1 MRLKRQHKGIVF
13 LILIIAILLSL
24 AISFYVYLR
33 ADSVQDKLKT
43 DPIIK
48 SLILLEDGDKV
59 IFTDVFLA
67 YAESGKGALVTVPE
81 NTGGIYS
88 SLGRVDRIDAV
99 FEEKGLEAY
108 KAEVEKL
115 VDMDL
120 TYAIEIQLNDFER
133 LADLLGGLG
142 VFIPQP
148 VDARG
153 PNGEIWLLPSGAVN
167 LFGDKA
173 RAYMTYK
180 LEDEDESALQE
191 RRQSMLVAL
200 LAALRKNRNIVF
212 KKENFKEFA
221 ALFKSNLGQK
231 DFSELLEII
240 TRIDYERVT
249 QLEVTGLN
257 QSVDGKV
264 LLYPF
269 RNGDFIKEVV
279 RRAVSSII
287 AASGSSGDR
296 AYVLEIQNGTKVQ
309 GLARNTQ
316 ILLQGA
322 GFEVLNVSN
331 APSNDYAE
339 TEIVDL
345 IGNRDAAKSL
355 GDFIRCSKITEARV
369 AAEGENVETPNFDF
383 ILILGRDFD
392 GRYVHGQ
399 RSDEQGAE

>member
-13 LILIIAILLSL
+13 LVLIFAILISL
-24 AISFYVYLR
+24 ALSFYIYLR
-33 ADSVQDKLKT
+33 SDSVRGKLKT

-48 SLILLEDGDKV
+48 SLILLEDKGKV

-67 YAESGKGALVTVPE
+67 YSQSGKGALVTVPE

-108 KAEVEKL
+108 KSEIEKL
-115 VDMDL
+115 LDIDL
-120 TYAIEIQLNDFER
+120 AYTIEIQLEDFER
-133 LADLLGGLG
+133 LSDLLGGLSI
-142 VFIPQP
+142 FIPQP

-167 LFGDKA
+167 LFGDKVHS
-173 RAYMTYK
+173 YMTYS
-180 LEDEDESALQE
+180 LDAEDESAARE

-200 LAALRKNRNIVF
+200 LAALRKKRALVLG
-212 KKENFKEFA
+212 KENFKEFSSC
-221 ALFKSNLGQK
+221 FKSNLTTK
-231 DFSELLEII
+231 DFGELLEIV
-240 TRIDYERVT
+240 TRIDYELAT

-257 QSVDGKV
+257 QSVDGKI

-287 AASGSSGDR
+287 AASDASNDR

-331 APSNDYAE
+331 APSNDYE
-339 TEIVDL
+339 QTEIVDL
-345 IGNRDAAKSL
+345 IGNRDAAKAL
-355 GDFIRCSKITEARV
+355 GDFIRCSKITESKV

-392 GRYVHGQ
+392 GRYVHAK
-399 RSDEQGAE
+399 SVEPQGE

>member
-1 MRLKRQHKGIVF
+1 MRLKREQKGMIF

-33 ADSVQDKLKT
+33 ADSVKDKLKT

-67 YAESGKGALVTVPE
+67 YAESGKGALVSVPG

-99 FEEKGLEAY
+99 FEEKGLAAY
-108 KAEVEKL
+108 KSEVEKL

-120 TYAIEIQLNDFER
+120 TYVIEIQLKDFER

-148 VDARG
+148 VDERG

-167 LFGDKA
+167 LFGEKVHT
-173 RAYMTYK
+173 YMTYRAGDD
-180 LEDEDESALQE
+180 DEDSLQE

-200 LAALRKNRNIVF
+200 LASLRKNKNIVF
-212 KKENFKEFA
+212 KRENFKEFSS
-221 ALFKSNLGQK
+221 LFTSNLSQK

-257 QSVDGKV
+257 QSVDGKI

-287 AASGSSGDR
+287 AASGSSSDR

-322 GFEVLNVSN
+322 GFEVLNISN
-331 APSNDYAE
+331 APSNEYE
-339 TEIVDL
+339 QTEIVDL
-345 IGNRDAAKSL
+345 IGNREAAKSL

-399 RSDEQGAE
+399 SSASQED

>member
-1 MRLKRQHKGIVF
+1 MGLKRERKGMIF
-13 LILIIAILLSL
+13 LVLIIAIFL
-24 AISFYVYLR
+24 ALIVSFYVYLR
-33 ADSVQDKLKT
+33 ADSVKDKLKT

-48 SLILLEDGDKV
+48 ALILIEDGPNV
-59 IFTDVFLA
+59 VFTDVFLA
-67 YAESGKGALVTVPE
+67 YAESGKGALITIPE
-81 NTGGIYS
+81 NTGAIYE

-99 FEEKGLEAY
+99 FKEKGIDAY
-108 KAEVEKL
+108 RREIEKL
-115 VDMDL
+115 LDL
-120 TYAIEIQLNDFER
+120 ELSYTIEIQLQDFER

-142 VFIPQP
+142 VFIPQQ
-148 VDARG
+148 VDERG
-153 PNGEIWLLPSGAVN
+153 PNGEIWLLPSGAVR
-167 LFGDKA
+167 LFGSKVTT
-173 RAYMTYK
+173 YMTYS
-180 LEDEDESALQE
+180 LDTEEEDSVQE

-200 LAALRKNRNIVF
+200 LAALRKNRNIIF
-212 KKENFKEFA
+212 QRENFKHFA
-221 ALFKSNLGQK
+221 SCFASNLNQK
-231 DFSELLEII
+231 DFAELLELV

-257 QSVDGKV
+257 QSVDGNV

-269 RNGDFIKEVV
+269 RNGDFIKEVT

-287 AASGSSGDR
+287 QASGAAGDR
-296 AYVLEIQNGTKVQ
+296 TYVLEIQNGTKVQ

-331 APSNDYAE
+331 APSNEYE
-339 TEIVDL
+339 QTEIVDL

-399 RSDEQGAE
+399 VSSEQGVE

>member
-1 MRLKRQHKGIVF
+1 MRLKRERKGMIFLVLIVAIF
-13 LILIIAILLSL
+13 LALIV
-24 AISFYVYLR
+24 SFYVYLR
-33 ADSVQDKLKT
+33 ADSVKDKLKT

-48 SLILLEDGDKV
+48 ALILIEDGQNV
-59 IFTDVFLA
+59 VFTDVFLA
-67 YAESGKGALVTVPE
+67 YAESGKGALITIPE
-81 NTGGIYS
+81 NTGAIYE

-99 FEEKGLEAY
+99 FKEKGLGAY
-108 KAEVEKL
+108 KREIERL
-115 VDMDL
+115 LDL
-120 TYAIEIQLNDFER
+120 ELSYTIEIQLADFER

-153 PNGEIWLLPSGAVN
+153 PNGEIWLLPSGAVR
-167 LFGDKA
+167 LFGSKV
-173 RAYMTYK
+173 RSYMTYS
-180 LEDEDESALQE
+180 LDTEEEDSVQE

-200 LAALRKNRNIVF
+200 LAALRKNRSVIF
-212 KKENFKEFA
+212 QRENFKRFA
-221 ALFKSNLGQK
+221 SCFSSNLSQK
-231 DFSELLEII
+231 DFAELLEIV

-269 RNGDFIKEVV
+269 RNGDFIKEVA
-279 RRAVSSII
+279 RRTVSSII
-287 AASGSSGDR
+287 QASGAGGDR
-296 AYVLEIQNGTKVQ
+296 TYVLEIQNGTKVQ

-331 APSNDYAE
+331 APSNDYE
-339 TEIVDL
+339 QTEIVDL

-355 GDFIRCSKITEARV
+355 GDFIRCTKITEARV

-399 RSDEQGAE
+399 LSAGQEQ

>member
-1 MRLKRQHKGIVF
+1 MGLKRERKGMIF
-13 LILIIAILLSL
+13 LVLIIAIFL
-24 AISFYVYLR
+24 ALIVSFYVYLR
-33 ADSVQDKLKT
+33 ADSVKDKLKT

-48 SLILLEDGDKV
+48 ALILIEDGPNV
-59 IFTDVFLA
+59 VFTDVFLA
-67 YAESGKGALVTVPE
+67 YAESGKGALITIPE
-81 NTGGIYS
+81 NTGAIYE

-99 FEEKGLEAY
+99 FKEKGIDAY
-108 KAEVEKL
+108 RREIEKL
-115 VDMDL
+115 LDL
-120 TYAIEIQLNDFER
+120 ELSYTIEIQLQDFER

-142 VFIPQP
+142 VFIPQQ
-148 VDARG
+148 VDERG
-153 PNGEIWLLPSGAVN
+153 PNGEIWLLPSGAVR
-167 LFGDKA
+167 LFGSKVTT
-173 RAYMTYK
+173 YMTYS
-180 LEDEDESALQE
+180 LDTEEEDSVQE

-200 LAALRKNRNIVF
+200 LAALRKNRNIIF
-212 KKENFKEFA
+212 QRENFKHFA
-221 ALFKSNLGQK
+221 SCFASNLNQK
-231 DFSELLEII
+231 DFAELLELV

-257 QSVDGKV
+257 QSVDGNV

-269 RNGDFIKEVV
+269 RNGDFIKEVA
-279 RRAVSSII
+279 RRTVSSII
-287 AASGSSGDR
+287 QASGAAGDR
-296 AYVLEIQNGTKVQ
+296 TYVLEIQNGTKVQ

-316 ILLQGA
+316 ILLQRA

-331 APSNDYAE
+331 APSNEYE
-339 TEIVDL
+339 QTEIVDL

-399 RSDEQGAE
+399 VSSEQGVE

>member
-1 MRLKRQHKGIVF
+1 MGLKRERKGMIF
-13 LILIIAILLSL
+13 LVLIIAIFL
-24 AISFYVYLR
+24 ALIVSFYVYLR
-33 ADSVQDKLKT
+33 ADSVKDKLKT

-48 SLILLEDGDKV
+48 ALILIEDGPNV
-59 IFTDVFLA
+59 VFTDVFLA
-67 YAESGKGALVTVPE
+67 YAESGKGALITIPE
-81 NTGGIYS
+81 NTGAIYE

-99 FEEKGLEAY
+99 FKEKGIDAY
-108 KAEVEKL
+108 RREIEKL
-115 VDMDL
+115 LDL
-120 TYAIEIQLNDFER
+120 ELSYTIEIQLQDFER

-142 VFIPQP
+142 VFIPQQ
-148 VDARG
+148 VDERG
-153 PNGEIWLLPSGAVN
+153 PNGEIWLLPSGAVR
-167 LFGDKA
+167 LFGSKVTT
-173 RAYMTYK
+173 YMTYS
-180 LEDEDESALQE
+180 LDTEEEDSVQE

-200 LAALRKNRNIVF
+200 LAALRKNRNIIF
-212 KKENFKEFA
+212 QRENFKHFA
-221 ALFKSNLGQK
+221 SCFASNLNQK
-231 DFSELLEII
+231 DFAELLEIV

-257 QSVDGKV
+257 QSVDGNV

-269 RNGDFIKEVV
+269 RNGDFIKEVT
-279 RRAVSSII
+279 RRTVSSII
-287 AASGSSGDR
+287 QASGAAGDR
-296 AYVLEIQNGTKVQ
+296 TYVLEIQNGTKVQ

-331 APSNDYAE
+331 APSNEYE
-339 TEIVDL
+339 QTEIVDL

-399 RSDEQGAE
+399 VSSEQGVE

>member
-1 MRLKRQHKGIVF
+1 MGLKRERKGMIFLVLIV
-13 LILIIAILLSL
+13 AIFLSL
-24 AISFYVYLR
+24 IVSFYVYLR
-33 ADSVQDKLKT
+33 ADSVKDKLKT

-48 SLILLEDGDKV
+48 ALLLIEDGPNV
-59 IFTDVFLA
+59 VFTDVFLA
-67 YAESGKGALVTVPE
+67 YAESGKGALITIPE
-81 NTGGIYS
+81 NTGAIYE

-99 FEEKGLEAY
+99 FKEKGLDAY
-108 KAEVEKL
+108 KREVEKL
-115 VDMDL
+115 LDL
-120 TYAIEIQLNDFER
+120 DLSYTIEIQLDDFER

-148 VDARG
+148 VDERG
-153 PNGEIWLLPSGAVN
+153 PDGEIWLLPSGAVR
-167 LFGDKA
+167 LFGSKV
-173 RAYMTYK
+173 RSYMTYS
-180 LEDEDESALQE
+180 LEVEDEDSVQE

-200 LAALRKNRNIVF
+200 LAALRKNRNMIF
-212 KKENFKEFA
+212 KRENFKHFTPC
-221 ALFKSNLGQK
+221 FKSNLSQK
-231 DFSELLEII
+231 DFAELLEII

-269 RNGDFIKEVV
+269 RNGDFIKEVAK
-279 RRAVSSII
+279 RTVSSII
-287 AASGSSGDR
+287 QASGAGGDR
-296 AYVLEIQNGTKVQ
+296 TYVLEIQNGTKVQ

-331 APSNDYAE
+331 APTNEYE
-339 TEIVDL
+339 QTEIVDL
-345 IGNRDAAKSL
+345 IGNREAAKSL

-399 RSDEQGAE
+399 VSGEQGE

>member
-1 MRLKRQHKGIVF
+1 MIF

-33 ADSVQDKLKT
+33 ADSVKDKLKT

-67 YAESGKGALVTVPE
+67 YAESGKGALVSVPG

-99 FEEKGLEAY
+99 FEEKGLAAY
-108 KAEVEKL
+108 KSEVEKL

-120 TYAIEIQLNDFER
+120 TYVIEIQLKDFER

-148 VDARG
+148 VDERG

-167 LFGDKA
+167 LFGEKVHT
-173 RAYMTYK
+173 YMTYRAGDD
-180 LEDEDESALQE
+180 DEDSLQE

-200 LAALRKNRNIVF
+200 LASLRKNKNIVF
-212 KKENFKEFA
+212 KRENFKEFSS
-221 ALFKSNLGQK
+221 LFTSNLSQK

-257 QSVDGKV
+257 QSVDGKI

-287 AASGSSGDR
+287 AASGSSSDR

-331 APSNDYAE
+331 APSNDYE
-339 TEIVDL
+339 QTEIVDL

-399 RSDEQGAE
+399 SSASQED

>member
-1 MRLKRQHKGIVF
+1 MRLKREQKGMIF

-33 ADSVQDKLKT
+33 ADSVKDKLKT

-67 YAESGKGALVTVPE
+67 YAESGKGALVTVPG

-99 FEEKGLEAY
+99 FEEKGLAAY
-108 KAEVEKL
+108 KSEVEKL

-120 TYAIEIQLNDFER
+120 TYVIEIQLKDFER

-148 VDARG
+148 VDERG

-167 LFGDKA
+167 LFGEKVHT
-173 RAYMTYK
+173 YMTYRAGDD
-180 LEDEDESALQE
+180 DEDSLQE

-200 LAALRKNRNIVF
+200 LASLRKNKNIVF
-212 KKENFKEFA
+212 KRENFKEFSS
-221 ALFKSNLGQK
+221 LFTSNLSQK

-257 QSVDGKV
+257 QSVDGKI

-287 AASGSSGDR
+287 AASGSSSDR

-322 GFEVLNVSN
+322 GFEVLNISN
-331 APSNDYAE
+331 APSNEYE
-339 TEIVDL
+339 QTEIVDL
-345 IGNRDAAKSL
+345 IGNREAAKSL

-399 RSDEQGAE
+399 SSASQED

>member
-1 MRLKRQHKGIVF
+1 MRLNRQRTGIVF
-13 LILIIAILLSL
+13 LFLIAAILLAL

-33 ADSVQDKLKT
+33 ADSVRGKLKT

-48 SLILLEDGDKV
+48 SLILLEDGGKV
-59 IFTDVFLA
+59 ILSDVFLA
-67 YAESGKGALVTVPE
+67 YAESGKGAVVTVPE

-99 FEEKGLEAY
+99 FEEKGAAAY
-108 KAEVEKL
+108 KSEIEKL
-115 VDMDL
+115 IDMDL
-120 TYAIEIQLNDFER
+120 AYTIEIQLEDFER

-167 LFGDKA
+167 LFGDKVHT
-173 RAYMTYK
+173 YMTYK
-180 LEDEDESALQE
+180 LDTDDEEASRE
-191 RRQSMLVAL
+191 RRQSMMIAL
-200 LAALRKNRNIVF
+200 LAALRKNSSLIFRRD
-212 KKENFKEFA
+212 NFKDFA
-221 ALFKSNLGQK
+221 ACFKSNLNQK
-231 DFSELLEII
+231 DFGELLEII

-257 QSVDGKV
+257 QNVDGKE

-287 AASGSSGDR
+287 AASDASNDR

-331 APSNDYAE
+331 APSNDYE
-339 TEIVDL
+339 QTEIVDL
-345 IGNRDAAKSL
+345 IGNRDAAKAL
-355 GDFIRCSKITEARV
+355 GDFIRCTKITEARV

-392 GRYVHGQ
+392 GRYVHAK
-399 RSDEQGAE
+399 SAESQ

>member
-1 MRLKRQHKGIVF
+1 MIF

-33 ADSVQDKLKT
+33 ADSVKDKLKT

-67 YAESGKGALVTVPE
+67 YAESGKGALVSVPG

-99 FEEKGLEAY
+99 FEEKGLAAY
-108 KAEVEKL
+108 KSEVEKL

-120 TYAIEIQLNDFER
+120 TYVIEIQLKDFER

-148 VDARG
+148 VDERG

-167 LFGDKA
+167 LFGEKVHT
-173 RAYMTYK
+173 YMTYRAGDD
-180 LEDEDESALQE
+180 DEDSLQE

-200 LAALRKNRNIVF
+200 LASLRKNKNIVF
-212 KKENFKEFA
+212 KRENFKEFSS
-221 ALFKSNLGQK
+221 LFTSNLSQK

-257 QSVDGKV
+257 QSVDGKI

-287 AASGSSGDR
+287 AASGSSSDR

-322 GFEVLNVSN
+322 GFEVLNISN
-331 APSNDYAE
+331 APSNEYE
-339 TEIVDL
+339 QTEIVDL
-345 IGNRDAAKSL
+345 IGNREAAKSL

-399 RSDEQGAE
+399 SSASQED

>member
-1 MRLKRQHKGIVF
+1 MGLKRERKGMIF
-13 LILIIAILLSL
+13 LVLIIAIFL
-24 AISFYVYLR
+24 ALIVSFYVYLR
-33 ADSVQDKLKT
+33 TDSVKDKLKT

-48 SLILLEDGDKV
+48 ALILIEDGPNV
-59 IFTDVFLA
+59 VFTDVFLA
-67 YAESGKGALVTVPE
+67 YAESGKGALITIPE
-81 NTGGIYS
+81 NTGAIYE

-99 FEEKGLEAY
+99 FKEKGIDAY
-108 KAEVEKL
+108 RREIEKL
-115 VDMDL
+115 LDL
-120 TYAIEIQLNDFER
+120 ELSYIIEIQLQDFER

-142 VFIPQP
+142 VFIPQQ
-148 VDARG
+148 VDERG
-153 PNGEIWLLPSGAVN
+153 PNGEIWLLPSGAVR
-167 LFGDKA
+167 LFGSKVTT
-173 RAYMTYK
+173 YMTYS
-180 LEDEDESALQE
+180 LDTEEEDSVQE

-200 LAALRKNRNIVF
+200 LAALRKNRNIIF
-212 KKENFKEFA
+212 QRENFKHFA
-221 ALFKSNLGQK
+221 SCFASNLNQK
-231 DFSELLEII
+231 DFAELLELV

-257 QSVDGKV
+257 QSVDGNV

-269 RNGDFIKEVV
+269 RNGDFIKEVT
-279 RRAVSSII
+279 RRTVSSII
-287 AASGSSGDR
+287 QASGAAGDR
-296 AYVLEIQNGTKVQ
+296 TYVLEIQNGTKVQ

-331 APSNDYAE
+331 APTNEYE
-339 TEIVDL
+339 QTEIVDL

-399 RSDEQGAE
+399 VSGEQGE

>member
-1 MRLKRQHKGIVF
+1 MGLKRERKGMIFLVLIV
-13 LILIIAILLSL
+13 AIFLSL
-24 AISFYVYLR
+24 IVSFYVYLR
-33 ADSVQDKLKT
+33 ADSVKDKFKT

-48 SLILLEDGDKV
+48 ALILIEDGPNV
-59 IFTDVFLA
+59 VFTDVFLA
-67 YAESGKGALVTVPE
+67 YAESGKGALITIPE
-81 NTGGIYS
+81 NTGAIYE

-99 FEEKGLEAY
+99 FKEKGVDAY
-108 KAEVEKL
+108 KREVENL
-115 VDMDL
+115 LDL
-120 TYAIEIQLNDFER
+120 DLSYTIEIQLSDFER

-153 PNGEIWLLPSGAVN
+153 PNGEIWLLPSGAVR
-167 LFGDKA
+167 LFGSKVTT
-173 RAYMTYK
+173 YMTYN
-180 LEDEDESALQE
+180 LESEDDDSVQD

-200 LAALRKNRNIVF
+200 LAALRKNRNVIF
-212 KKENFKEFA
+212 QRENFKQF
-221 ALFKSNLGQK
+221 LPCFSSNLSQK
-231 DFSELLEII
+231 DFAELLEIV

-257 QSVDGKV
+257 QSVDGKI

-269 RNGDFIKEVV
+269 RNGDFIKEVAK
-279 RRAVSSII
+279 RTVSSII
-287 AASGSSGDR
+287 QASGSGGDR
-296 AYVLEIQNGTKVQ
+296 TYVLEIQNGTKVQ

-331 APSNDYAE
+331 APSNDYE
-339 TEIVDL
+339 QTEIVDL

-399 RSDEQGAE
+399 LSAGHEQ

>member
-1 MRLKRQHKGIVF
+1 MGLKRERKGMIFLF
-13 LILIIAILLSL
+13 LIVAIFLSL
-24 AISFYVYLR
+24 IVSFYVYLR
-33 ADSVQDKLKT
+33 ADSVKDKLKT

-48 SLILLEDGDKV
+48 ALLLIEDGSNV
-59 IFTDVFLA
+59 VFTDVFLA
-67 YAESGKGALVTVPE
+67 YAESGKGALITIPE
-81 NTGGIYS
+81 NTGAIYE

-99 FEEKGLEAY
+99 FKEKGIDAY
-108 KAEVEKL
+108 RREIEKL
-115 VDMDL
+115 LDL
-120 TYAIEIQLNDFER
+120 ELSYTIEIKLEDFER

-153 PNGEIWLLPSGAVN
+153 PGGEIWLLPSGAVR
-167 LFGDKA
+167 LFGSKVST
-173 RAYMTYK
+173 YMTYS
-180 LEDEDESALQE
+180 LETEDEDSVQE

-200 LAALRKNRNIVF
+200 LAALRKNRNIIF
-212 KKENFKEFA
+212 QRENFKHFSSCFA
-221 ALFKSNLGQK
+221 SNLNQK
-231 DFSELLEII
+231 DFAELLELI
-240 TRIDYERVT
+240 TRIDYERIT

-257 QSVDGKV
+257 QSVDGNV

-269 RNGDFIKEVV
+269 RNGDFIKEVA
-279 RRAVSSII
+279 RRTVSSII
-287 AASGSSGDR
+287 QASGSGGDR
-296 AYVLEIQNGTKVQ
+296 TYVLEIQNGTKVQ

-331 APSNDYAE
+331 APSNEYE
-339 TEIVDL
+339 QTEIVDL
-345 IGNRDAAKSL
+345 IGNKEAAKSL
-355 GDFIRCSKITEARV
+355 GDFIRCSKITEAKV

-399 RSDEQGAE
+399 VSAEQGEE

>member
-1 MRLKRQHKGIVF
+1 MGLKRERKGMIF
-13 LILIIAILLSL
+13 LVLIIAIFL
-24 AISFYVYLR
+24 ALIVSFYVYLR
-33 ADSVQDKLKT
+33 ADSVKDKLKT

-48 SLILLEDGDKV
+48 ALILIEDGPNV
-59 IFTDVFLA
+59 VFTDVFLA
-67 YAESGKGALVTVPE
+67 YAESGKGALITIPE
-81 NTGGIYS
+81 NTGAIYE

-99 FEEKGLEAY
+99 FKEKGIDAY
-108 KAEVEKL
+108 RREIEKL
-115 VDMDL
+115 LDL
-120 TYAIEIQLNDFER
+120 ELSYTIEIQLQDFER

-142 VFIPQP
+142 VFIPQQ
-148 VDARG
+148 VDERG
-153 PNGEIWLLPSGAVN
+153 PNGEIWLLPSGAVR
-167 LFGDKA
+167 LFGSKVTT
-173 RAYMTYK
+173 YMTYS
-180 LEDEDESALQE
+180 LDTEEEDSVQE

-200 LAALRKNRNIVF
+200 LAALRKNRNIIF
-212 KKENFKEFA
+212 QRENFKHFA
-221 ALFKSNLGQK
+221 SCFASNLNQK
-231 DFSELLEII
+231 DFAELLELV

-257 QSVDGKV
+257 QSVDGNV

-269 RNGDFIKEVV
+269 RNGDFIKEVT
-279 RRAVSSII
+279 RRTVSSII
-287 AASGSSGDR
+287 QASGAAGDR
-296 AYVLEIQNGTKVQ
+296 TYVLEIQNGTKVQ

-331 APSNDYAE
+331 APSNEYE
-339 TEIVDL
+339 QTEIVDL

-399 RSDEQGAE
+399 VSSEQGVK

>member
-1 MRLKRQHKGIVF
+1 MRLKRERKGMIFLVLIVAIF
-13 LILIIAILLSL
+13 LALIV
-24 AISFYVYLR
+24 SFYVYLR
-33 ADSVQDKLKT
+33 ADSVKDKLKT

-48 SLILLEDGDKV
+48 ALILIEDGQNV
-59 IFTDVFLA
+59 VFTDVFLA
-67 YAESGKGALVTVPE
+67 YAESGKGALITIPE
-81 NTGGIYS
+81 NTGAIYE

-99 FEEKGLEAY
+99 FKEKGLGAY
-108 KAEVEKL
+108 KREIERL
-115 VDMDL
+115 LDL
-120 TYAIEIQLNDFER
+120 ELSYTIEIQLADFER

-153 PNGEIWLLPSGAVN
+153 PNGEIWLLPSGAVR
-167 LFGDKA
+167 LFGSKVSS
-173 RAYMTYK
+173 YMTYS
-180 LEDEDESALQE
+180 LDTEEEDSVQE

-200 LAALRKNRNIVF
+200 LAALRKNRNLIF
-212 KKENFKEFA
+212 QRENFKHFA
-221 ALFKSNLGQK
+221 SCFSSNLSQK
-231 DFSELLEII
+231 DFAELLEIV

-269 RNGDFIKEVV
+269 RNGDFIKEVA
-279 RRAVSSII
+279 RRTVSSII
-287 AASGSSGDR
+287 QASGAGGDR
-296 AYVLEIQNGTKVQ
+296 TYVLEIQNGTKVQ

-331 APSNDYAE
+331 APSNDYE
-339 TEIVDL
+339 QTEIVDL

-355 GDFIRCSKITEARV
+355 GDFIRCTKITEARV

-399 RSDEQGAE
+399 LSAGQEQ

>member
-1 MRLKRQHKGIVF
+1 MRLKRERKGMIFLVLIVAIF
-13 LILIIAILLSL
+13 LALIV
-24 AISFYVYLR
+24 SFYVYLR
-33 ADSVQDKLKT
+33 ADSVKDKLKT

-48 SLILLEDGDKV
+48 ALILIEDGQNV
-59 IFTDVFLA
+59 VFTDVFLA
-67 YAESGKGALVTVPE
+67 YAESGKGALITIPE
-81 NTGGIYS
+81 NTGAIYE

-99 FEEKGLEAY
+99 FKEKGLGAY
-108 KAEVEKL
+108 KREIERL
-115 VDMDL
+115 LDL
-120 TYAIEIQLNDFER
+120 ELSYTIEIQLADFER

-153 PNGEIWLLPSGAVN
+153 PNGEIWLLPSGAVR
-167 LFGDKA
+167 LFGSKVSS
-173 RAYMTYK
+173 YMTYS
-180 LEDEDESALQE
+180 LDTEEEDSVQE

-200 LAALRKNRNIVF
+200 LAALRKNRSVIF
-212 KKENFKEFA
+212 QRENFKRFA
-221 ALFKSNLGQK
+221 SCFSSNLSQK
-231 DFSELLEII
+231 DFAELLEIV

-269 RNGDFIKEVV
+269 RNGDFIKEVA
-279 RRAVSSII
+279 RRTVSSII
-287 AASGSSGDR
+287 QASGAGGDR
-296 AYVLEIQNGTKVQ
+296 TYVLEIQNGTKVQ

-331 APSNDYAE
+331 APSNDYE
-339 TEIVDL
+339 QTEIVDL

-355 GDFIRCSKITEARV
+355 GDFIRCTKITEARV

-399 RSDEQGAE
+399 LSAGQEQ

>member
-1 MRLKRQHKGIVF
+1 MGLKRERKGMIFLVLIV
-13 LILIIAILLSL
+13 AIFLSL
-24 AISFYVYLR
+24 IVSFYVYLR
-33 ADSVQDKLKT
+33 ADSVKDKLKT

-48 SLILLEDGDKV
+48 ALILIEDGPNV
-59 IFTDVFLA
+59 VFTDVFLA
-67 YAESGKGALVTVPE
+67 YAESGKGALITIPE
-81 NTGGIYS
+81 NTGAIYE

-99 FEEKGLEAY
+99 FKEKGVDAY
-108 KAEVEKL
+108 KREVENL
-115 VDMDL
+115 LDL
-120 TYAIEIQLNDFER
+120 DLSYTIEIQLSDFER

-153 PNGEIWLLPSGAVN
+153 PNGEIWLLPSGAVR
-167 LFGDKA
+167 LFGSKVTT
-173 RAYMTYK
+173 YMTYN
-180 LEDEDESALQE
+180 LESEDDDSVQD

-200 LAALRKNRNIVF
+200 LAALRKNRNVIF
-212 KKENFKEFA
+212 QRENFKQF
-221 ALFKSNLGQK
+221 LPCFSSNLKQK
-231 DFSELLEII
+231 DFAELLEIV

-249 QLEVTGLN
+249 QLAVTGLN

-269 RNGDFIKEVV
+269 RNGDFIKEVAK
-279 RRAVSSII
+279 RTVSSII
-287 AASGSSGDR
+287 QASGSGGDR
-296 AYVLEIQNGTKVQ
+296 TYVLEIQNGTKVQ

-331 APSNDYAE
+331 APSNDYE
-339 TEIVDL
+339 QTEIVDL

-399 RSDEQGAE
+399 LSAGQEQ

>member
-13 LILIIAILLSL
+13 LVLIIAILLSL
-24 AISFYVYLR
+24 AVSFYVYLR

-67 YAESGKGALVTVPE
+67 YAESGKGALVSVPE

-108 KAEVEKL
+108 KAEIEKL
-115 VDMDL
+115 IDMEL
-120 TYAIEIQLNDFER
+120 SYTIEIQLKDFER

-167 LFGDKA
+167 LFGDKIHS
-173 RAYMTYK
+173 YMTYE
-180 LEDEDESALQE
+180 LEEEDEDAIQE

-200 LAALRKNRNIVF
+200 LSALRKNRNIIF
-212 KKENFKEFA
+212 KRENFKIFSS
-221 ALFKSNLGQK
+221 LFKSNLNKK

-257 QSVDGKV
+257 QNVDGKV

-296 AYVLEIQNGTKVQ
+296 SYVLEIQNGTKVQ

-331 APSNDYAE
+331 APSNDYAQ

-345 IGNRDAAKSL
+345 IGNPDAAKSL
-355 GDFIRCSKITEARV
+355 GDFIRCYKITEAKV

-399 RSDEQGAE
+399 SPAEEEK

>member
-1 MRLKRQHKGIVF
+1 MGLKRERKGMIF
-13 LILIIAILLSL
+13 LVLIIAIFL
-24 AISFYVYLR
+24 ALIVSFYVYLR
-33 ADSVQDKLKT
+33 ADSVKDKLKT

-48 SLILLEDGDKV
+48 ALILIEDGPSV
-59 IFTDVFLA
+59 VFTDVFLA
-67 YAESGKGALVTVPE
+67 YAESGKGALITIPE
-81 NTGGIYS
+81 NTGAIYE

-99 FEEKGLEAY
+99 FKEKGIDAY
-108 KAEVEKL
+108 RREIEKL
-115 VDMDL
+115 LDL
-120 TYAIEIQLNDFER
+120 ELSYTIEIQLQDFER

-142 VFIPQP
+142 VFIPQQ
-148 VDARG
+148 VDERG
-153 PNGEIWLLPSGAVN
+153 PNGEIWLLPSGAVR
-167 LFGDKA
+167 LFGSKVTT
-173 RAYMTYK
+173 YMTYS
-180 LEDEDESALQE
+180 LDTEEEDSVQE

-200 LAALRKNRNIVF
+200 LAALRKNRNIIF
-212 KKENFKEFA
+212 QRENFKHFA
-221 ALFKSNLGQK
+221 SCFASNLNQK
-231 DFSELLEII
+231 DFAELLELV

-257 QSVDGKV
+257 QSVDGNV

-269 RNGDFIKEVV
+269 RNGDFIKEVA
-279 RRAVSSII
+279 RRTVSSII
-287 AASGSSGDR
+287 QASGAAGDR
-296 AYVLEIQNGTKVQ
+296 TYVLEIQNGTKVQ

-331 APSNDYAE
+331 APSNEYE
-339 TEIVDL
+339 QTEIVDL

-399 RSDEQGAE
+399 VSSEQGVE

>member
-1 MRLKRQHKGIVF
+1 MGLKRERKGMIF
-13 LILIIAILLSL
+13 LVLIIAIFL
-24 AISFYVYLR
+24 ALIVSFYVYLR
-33 ADSVQDKLKT
+33 ADSVKDKLKT

-48 SLILLEDGDKV
+48 ALILIEDGPNV
-59 IFTDVFLA
+59 VFTDVFLA
-67 YAESGKGALVTVPE
+67 YAESGKGALITIPE
-81 NTGGIYS
+81 NTGAIYE

-99 FEEKGLEAY
+99 FKEKGIDAY
-108 KAEVEKL
+108 RREIEKL
-115 VDMDL
+115 LDL
-120 TYAIEIQLNDFER
+120 ELSYTIEIQLQDFER

-142 VFIPQP
+142 VFIPQQ
-148 VDARG
+148 VDERG
-153 PNGEIWLLPSGAVN
+153 PNGEIWLLPSGAVR
-167 LFGDKA
+167 LFGSKVTT
-173 RAYMTYK
+173 YMTYS
-180 LEDEDESALQE
+180 LDTEEEDSVQE

-200 LAALRKNRNIVF
+200 LAALRKNRNIIF
-212 KKENFKEFA
+212 QRENFKHFA
-221 ALFKSNLGQK
+221 SCFASNLSQK
-231 DFSELLEII
+231 DFAELLEIV

-257 QSVDGKV
+257 QSVDGNV

-269 RNGDFIKEVV
+269 RNGDFIKEVT
-279 RRAVSSII
+279 RRTVSSII
-287 AASGSSGDR
+287 QASGAAGDR
-296 AYVLEIQNGTKVQ
+296 TYVLEIQNGTKVQ

-331 APSNDYAE
+331 APSNEYE
-339 TEIVDL
+339 QTEIVDL

-399 RSDEQGAE
+399 VSSEQGVE

>member
-1 MRLKRQHKGIVF
+1 MRLKREQKGMIF

-33 ADSVQDKLKT
+33 ADSVKDKLKT

-67 YAESGKGALVTVPE
+67 YAESGKGALVSVPG

-99 FEEKGLEAY
+99 FEEKGLAAY
-108 KAEVEKL
+108 KSEVEKL

-120 TYAIEIQLNDFER
+120 TYVIEIQLKDFER

-148 VDARG
+148 VDERG

-167 LFGDKA
+167 LFGEKVHT
-173 RAYMTYK
+173 YMTYRAGDD
-180 LEDEDESALQE
+180 DEDSLQE

-200 LAALRKNRNIVF
+200 LASLRKNKNIVF
-212 KKENFKEFA
+212 KRENFKEFSS
-221 ALFKSNLGQK
+221 LFTSNLSQK

-257 QSVDGKV
+257 QSVDGKI

-279 RRAVSSII
+279 RRAVSPII
-287 AASGSSGDR
+287 AASGSSSDR

-322 GFEVLNVSN
+322 GFEVLNISN
-331 APSNDYAE
+331 APSNEYE
-339 TEIVDL
+339 QTEIVDL
-345 IGNRDAAKSL
+345 IGNREAAKSL

-399 RSDEQGAE
+399 SSASQED

>member
-13 LILIIAILLSL
+13 LFLIAAILLAL

-33 ADSVQDKLKT
+33 ADSVRGKLKT

-48 SLILLEDGDKV
+48 SLILLEDNGKV
-59 IFTDVFLA
+59 ILSDVFLA

-99 FEEKGLEAY
+99 FEEKGVAAY
-108 KAEVEKL
+108 KSEIEKL
-115 VDMDL
+115 IDMDL
-120 TYAIEIQLNDFER
+120 AYTIEIELKDFER

-153 PNGEIWLLPSGAVN
+153 PGGEIWLLPSGAVN
-167 LFGDKA
+167 LFGDKVHS
-173 RAYMTYK
+173 YMTYE
-180 LEDEDESALQE
+180 LEDEDESDARE

-200 LAALRKNRNIVF
+200 LAALRKNNAMLFRRD
-212 KKENFKEFA
+212 NFKDFSA
-221 ALFKSNLGQK
+221 CFKSNLNQK
-231 DFSELLEII
+231 DFGELLEII

-287 AASGSSGDR
+287 AASDSSNDR

-331 APSNDYAE
+331 ASSNEYE
-339 TEIVDL
+339 RTEIVDL
-345 IGNRDAAKSL
+345 IGNHDAAKAL
-355 GDFIRCSKITEARV
+355 GDFIKCSNITEARV

-392 GRYVHGQ
+392 GRYVHAK
-399 RSDEQGAE
+399 SAESKQED

>member
-1 MRLKRQHKGIVF
+1 MGLKRERKGMIF
-13 LILIIAILLSL
+13 LVLIIAIFL
-24 AISFYVYLR
+24 ALIVSFYVYLR
-33 ADSVQDKLKT
+33 ADSVKDKLKT

-48 SLILLEDGDKV
+48 ALILIEDGPNV
-59 IFTDVFLA
+59 VFTDVFLA
-67 YAESGKGALVTVPE
+67 YAESGKGALITIPE
-81 NTGGIYS
+81 NTGAIYE

-99 FEEKGLEAY
+99 FKEKGIDAY
-108 KAEVEKL
+108 RREIEKL
-115 VDMDL
+115 LDL
-120 TYAIEIQLNDFER
+120 ELSYTIEIQLQDFER

-142 VFIPQP
+142 VFIPQQ
-148 VDARG
+148 VDERG
-153 PNGEIWLLPSGAVN
+153 PSGEIWLLPSGAVR
-167 LFGDKA
+167 LFGSKVTT
-173 RAYMTYK
+173 YMTYS
-180 LEDEDESALQE
+180 LDTEEEDSVQE

-200 LAALRKNRNIVF
+200 LAALRKNRNIIF
-212 KKENFKEFA
+212 QRENFKHFA
-221 ALFKSNLGQK
+221 SCFASNLNQK
-231 DFSELLEII
+231 DFAELLELV

-257 QSVDGKV
+257 QSVDGNV

-269 RNGDFIKEVV
+269 RNGDFIKEVT
-279 RRAVSSII
+279 RRTVSSII
-287 AASGSSGDR
+287 QASGAAGDR
-296 AYVLEIQNGTKVQ
+296 TYVLEIQNGTKVQ

-331 APSNDYAE
+331 APSNEYE
-339 TEIVDL
+339 QTEIVDL

-399 RSDEQGAE
+399 VSNEQGVE

>member
-1 MRLKRQHKGIVF
+1 MGLKRERKGMIF
-13 LILIIAILLSL
+13 LVLIIAIFL
-24 AISFYVYLR
+24 ALIVSFYVYLR
-33 ADSVQDKLKT
+33 ADSVKDKLKT

-48 SLILLEDGDKV
+48 ALILIEDGPNV
-59 IFTDVFLA
+59 VFTDVFLA
-67 YAESGKGALVTVPE
+67 YAESGKGALITIPE
-81 NTGGIYS
+81 NTGAIYE

-99 FEEKGLEAY
+99 FKEKGIDAY
-108 KAEVEKL
+108 RREIEKL
-115 VDMDL
+115 LDL
-120 TYAIEIQLNDFER
+120 ELSYTIEIQLQDFER

-142 VFIPQP
+142 VFIPQQ
-148 VDARG
+148 VDERG
-153 PNGEIWLLPSGAVN
+153 PNGEIWLLPSGAVR
-167 LFGDKA
+167 LFGSKVTT
-173 RAYMTYK
+173 YMTYS
-180 LEDEDESALQE
+180 LDTEEEDSVQE

-200 LAALRKNRNIVF
+200 LAALRKNRNIIF
-212 KKENFKEFA
+212 QRENFKHFA
-221 ALFKSNLGQK
+221 SCFASNLNQK
-231 DFSELLEII
+231 DFAELLELV

-257 QSVDGKV
+257 QSVDGNV

-269 RNGDFIKEVV
+269 RNGDFIKEVA
-279 RRAVSSII
+279 RRTVSSII
-287 AASGSSGDR
+287 QASGAAGDR
-296 AYVLEIQNGTKVQ
+296 TYVLEIQNGTKVQ

-331 APSNDYAE
+331 APSNEYE
-339 TEIVDL
+339 QTEIVDL

-399 RSDEQGAE
+399 VSSEQGVE

>member
-1 MRLKRQHKGIVF
+1 MRLKRERKGMIFLVLIVAIF
-13 LILIIAILLSL
+13 LALIV
-24 AISFYVYLR
+24 SFYVYLR
-33 ADSVQDKLKT
+33 ADSVKDKLKT

-48 SLILLEDGDKV
+48 ALILIEDGQNV
-59 IFTDVFLA
+59 VFTDVFLA
-67 YAESGKGALVTVPE
+67 YAESGKGALITIPE
-81 NTGGIYS
+81 NTGAIYE

-99 FEEKGLEAY
+99 FKEKGLGAY
-108 KAEVEKL
+108 KREIERL
-115 VDMDL
+115 LDL
-120 TYAIEIQLNDFER
+120 ELSYTIEIQLADFER

-153 PNGEIWLLPSGAVN
+153 PNGEIWLLPSGAVR
-167 LFGDKA
+167 LFGSKVSS
-173 RAYMTYK
+173 YMTYS
-180 LEDEDESALQE
+180 LDTEEEDSVQE
-191 RRQSMLVAL
+191 RRQSLLVAL
-200 LAALRKNRNIVF
+200 LAALRKNRSVIF
-212 KKENFKEFA
+212 QRENFKRFA
-221 ALFKSNLGQK
+221 SCFSSNLSQK
-231 DFSELLEII
+231 DFAELLEIV

-269 RNGDFIKEVV
+269 RNGDFIKEVA
-279 RRAVSSII
+279 RRTVSSII
-287 AASGSSGDR
+287 QASGAGGDR
-296 AYVLEIQNGTKVQ
+296 TYVLEIQNGTKVQ

-331 APSNDYAE
+331 APSNDYE
-339 TEIVDL
+339 QTEIVDL

-355 GDFIRCSKITEARV
+355 GDFIRCTKITEARV

-399 RSDEQGAE
+399 LSAGQEQ

>member
-1 MRLKRQHKGIVF
+1 MRLKRQQKGIVF
-13 LILIIAILLSL
+13 LILIAAILLAL
-24 AISFYVYLR
+24 ALSFYVYLR
-33 ADSVQDKLKT
+33 ADSVRGKLKT

-48 SLILLEDGDKV
+48 SLILLEDGGKV
-59 IFTDVFLA
+59 ILSDVFLA

-99 FEEKGLEAY
+99 FEEKGVAAY
-108 KAEVEKL
+108 KSEVEKL
-115 VDMDL
+115 IDMDL
-120 TYAIEIQLNDFER
+120 AYTIEIQLEDFER

-142 VFIPQP
+142 IFIPQP
-148 VDARG
+148 VDERG

-167 LFGDKA
+167 LFGDKVHT
-173 RAYMTYK
+173 YMTYAP
-180 LEDEDESALQE
+180 ETDDESAGRE
-191 RRQSMLVAL
+191 RRQSMMVAL
-200 LAALRKNRNIVF
+200 LAALRKNSSLIFRR
-212 KKENFKEFA
+212 ENFKIFSDC
-221 ALFKSNLGQK
+221 FKSNLNKK
-231 DFSELLEII
+231 DFGELLEII
-240 TRIDYERVT
+240 TKIDYERVT

-287 AASGSSGDR
+287 TASGSSNDR
-296 AYVLEIQNGTKVQ
+296 AYVIEIQNGTKVQ

-322 GFEVLNVSN
+322 GFEVLNISN
-331 APSNDYAE
+331 APSNEYE
-339 TEIVDL
+339 QTEIVDL
-345 IGNRDAAKSL
+345 IGNMDAAKSL
-355 GDFIRCSKITEARV
+355 GDFIRCSKITTAKV

-399 RSDEQGAE
+399 SAGQKTAE

>member
-1 MRLKRQHKGIVF
+1 MGLKRERKGMIFLF
-13 LILIIAILLSL
+13 LIVAIFLSL
-24 AISFYVYLR
+24 IVSFYVYLR
-33 ADSVQDKLKT
+33 ADSVKDKLKT

-48 SLILLEDGDKV
+48 ALMLIEDGQNV
-59 IFTDVFLA
+59 VFTSAFLA
-67 YAESGKGALVTVPE
+67 YAESGKGALITIPE
-81 NTGGIYS
+81 NTGAIYE

-99 FEEKGLEAY
+99 FKEKGIDAY
-108 KAEVEKL
+108 RREIEKL
-115 VDMDL
+115 LDL
-120 TYAIEIQLNDFER
+120 DLSYTIEIQLKDFER

-148 VDARG
+148 VDERG
-153 PNGEIWLLPSGAVN
+153 PNGEIWLLPSGAVR
-167 LFGDKA
+167 LFGSKVA
-173 RAYMTYK
+173 AYMTYS
-180 LEDEDESALQE
+180 LDAEDEDSVQE

-200 LAALRKNRNIVF
+200 LAALRKNRNLIF
-212 KKENFKEFA
+212 QRENFKYFA
-221 ALFKSNLGQK
+221 SCFSSNLNQK
-231 DFSELLEII
+231 DFTELLELI
-240 TRIDYERVT
+240 TRIDYERIT

-257 QSVDGKV
+257 QNVDGNV

-269 RNGDFIKEVV
+269 RNGDFIKEVA
-279 RRAVSSII
+279 RRTVSSII
-287 AASGSSGDR
+287 QASGAGGDR
-296 AYVLEIQNGTKVQ
+296 TYVLEIQNGTKVQ

-331 APSNDYAE
+331 APSNEYE
-339 TEIVDL
+339 QTEIVDL

-355 GDFIRCSKITEARV
+355 GDFIRCTKITEARV

-399 RSDEQGAE
+399 LSTGQEQ

>member
-1 MRLKRQHKGIVF
+1 MGLKRERKGMIF
-13 LILIIAILLSL
+13 LVLIIAIFL
-24 AISFYVYLR
+24 ALIVSFYVYLR
-33 ADSVQDKLKT
+33 ADSVKDKLKT

-48 SLILLEDGDKV
+48 ALILIEDGPNV
-59 IFTDVFLA
+59 VFTDVFLA
-67 YAESGKGALVTVPE
+67 YAESGKGALITIPE
-81 NTGGIYS
+81 NTGAIYE

-99 FEEKGLEAY
+99 FKEKGIDAY
-108 KAEVEKL
+108 RREIEKL
-115 VDMDL
+115 LDL
-120 TYAIEIQLNDFER
+120 ELSYTIEIQLQDFER

-142 VFIPQP
+142 VFIPQQ
-148 VDARG
+148 VDERG
-153 PNGEIWLLPSGAVN
+153 PNGEIWLLPSGAVR
-167 LFGDKA
+167 LFGSKVTS
-173 RAYMTYK
+173 YMTYS
-180 LEDEDESALQE
+180 LDTEEEDSVQE

-200 LAALRKNRNIVF
+200 LAALRKNRNIIF
-212 KKENFKEFA
+212 QRENFKHFA
-221 ALFKSNLGQK
+221 SCFASNLNQK
-231 DFSELLEII
+231 DFAELLELV

-257 QSVDGKV
+257 QSVDGNV

-269 RNGDFIKEVV
+269 RNGDFIKEVT
-279 RRAVSSII
+279 RRTVSSII
-287 AASGSSGDR
+287 QASGAAGDR
-296 AYVLEIQNGTKVQ
+296 TYVLEIQNGTKVQ

-331 APSNDYAE
+331 APSNEYE
-339 TEIVDL
+339 QTEIVDL

-399 RSDEQGAE
+399 VSSEQGVE

>member
-1 MRLKRQHKGIVF
+1 MGLKRERKGMIF
-13 LILIIAILLSL
+13 LVLIIAIFL
-24 AISFYVYLR
+24 ALIVSFYVYLR
-33 ADSVQDKLKT
+33 ADSVKDKFKT

-48 SLILLEDGDKV
+48 ALILIEDGPNV
-59 IFTDVFLA
+59 VFTDVFLA
-67 YAESGKGALVTVPE
+67 YAESGKGALITIPE
-81 NTGGIYS
+81 NTGAIYE

-99 FEEKGLEAY
+99 FKEKGIDAY
-108 KAEVEKL
+108 RREIEKL
-115 VDMDL
+115 LDL
-120 TYAIEIQLNDFER
+120 ELSYTIEIQLQDFER

-142 VFIPQP
+142 VFIPQQ
-148 VDARG
+148 VDERG
-153 PNGEIWLLPSGAVN
+153 PNGEIWLLPSGAVR
-167 LFGDKA
+167 LFGSKVTT
-173 RAYMTYK
+173 YMTYS
-180 LEDEDESALQE
+180 LDTEEEDSVQE

-200 LAALRKNRNIVF
+200 LAALRKNRNIIF
-212 KKENFKEFA
+212 QRENFKHFA
-221 ALFKSNLGQK
+221 SCFASNLNQK
-231 DFSELLEII
+231 DFAELLELV

-257 QSVDGKV
+257 QSVDGNV

-269 RNGDFIKEVV
+269 RNGDFIKEVT
-279 RRAVSSII
+279 RRTVSSII
-287 AASGSSGDR
+287 QASGAAGDR
-296 AYVLEIQNGTKVQ
+296 TYVLEIQNGTKVQ

-331 APSNDYAE
+331 APSNEYE
-339 TEIVDL
+339 QTEIVDL

-399 RSDEQGAE
+399 VSSEQGVE

>member
-1 MRLKRQHKGIVF
+1 MGLKRERKGMIFLF
-13 LILIIAILLSL
+13 LIVAIFLSL
-24 AISFYVYLR
+24 IVSFYVYLR
-33 ADSVQDKLKT
+33 ADSVKDKLKT

-48 SLILLEDGDKV
+48 ALMLIEDGQNV
-59 IFTDVFLA
+59 VFTSAFLA
-67 YAESGKGALVTVPE
+67 YAESGKGALITIPE
-81 NTGGIYS
+81 NTGAIYE

-99 FEEKGLEAY
+99 FKEKGIDAY
-108 KAEVEKL
+108 RREIEKL
-115 VDMDL
+115 LDL
-120 TYAIEIQLNDFER
+120 DLSYTIEIQLKDFER

-148 VDARG
+148 VDERG
-153 PNGEIWLLPSGAVN
+153 PNGEIWLLPSGAVR
-167 LFGDKA
+167 LFGSKVA
-173 RAYMTYK
+173 AYMTYS
-180 LEDEDESALQE
+180 LDAEDEDSVQE

-200 LAALRKNRNIVF
+200 LAALRKNRNLIF
-212 KKENFKEFA
+212 QRENFKYFA
-221 ALFKSNLGQK
+221 SCFSSNLNQK
-231 DFSELLEII
+231 DFTELLELI
-240 TRIDYERVT
+240 TRIDYERIT

-257 QSVDGKV
+257 QNVDGNV

-269 RNGDFIKEVV
+269 RNGDFIKEVA
-279 RRAVSSII
+279 RRTVSSII
-287 AASGSSGDR
+287 QASGAGGDR
-296 AYVLEIQNGTKVQ
+296 TYVLEIQNGTKVQ

-331 APSNDYAE
+331 APSNEYE
-339 TEIVDL
+339 QTEIVDL

-355 GDFIRCSKITEARV
+355 GDFIRCTKITEARV

-399 RSDEQGAE
+399 LSAGQEQ

>member
-1 MRLKRQHKGIVF
+1 MRLKRERKGMIFLVLIVAIF
-13 LILIIAILLSL
+13 LALIV
-24 AISFYVYLR
+24 SFYVYLR
-33 ADSVQDKLKT
+33 ADSVKDKLKT

-48 SLILLEDGDKV
+48 ALILIEDGQNV
-59 IFTDVFLA
+59 VFTDVFLA
-67 YAESGKGALVTVPE
+67 YAESGKGALITIPE
-81 NTGGIYS
+81 NTGAIYE

-99 FEEKGLEAY
+99 FKEKGLDAY
-108 KAEVEKL
+108 KREIERL
-115 VDMDL
+115 LDL
-120 TYAIEIQLNDFER
+120 ELSYTIEIQLADFER

-153 PNGEIWLLPSGAVN
+153 PNGEIWLLPSGAVR
-167 LFGDKA
+167 LFGSKVSS
-173 RAYMTYK
+173 YMTYS
-180 LEDEDESALQE
+180 LDTEEEDSVQE

-200 LAALRKNRNIVF
+200 LAALRKNRSVIF
-212 KKENFKEFA
+212 QRENFKRFA
-221 ALFKSNLGQK
+221 SCFSSNLSQK
-231 DFSELLEII
+231 DFAELLEIV

-269 RNGDFIKEVV
+269 RNGDFIKEVA
-279 RRAVSSII
+279 RRTVSSII
-287 AASGSSGDR
+287 QASGAGGDR
-296 AYVLEIQNGTKVQ
+296 TYVLEIQNGTKVQ

-331 APSNDYAE
+331 APSNDYE
-339 TEIVDL
+339 QTEIVDL

-355 GDFIRCSKITEARV
+355 GDFIRCTKITEARV

-399 RSDEQGAE
+399 LSAGQEQ